1 MNCVIS
7 QGFPG
12 EETGIWDGSWKDGE
26 LNGLP
31 VTSMF
36 ILEELMRWWPHPLK
50 MCSYITGLECWNSD
64 HSLVE
69 VDEPYGQLFRG
80 CLVPVDGVAFPQ
92 SYNWLILLV
101 MSAFAQSPFQV
112 EWVIVVVIFYYFHFQ
127 VGRLVG
133 LDVYLDG
140 KKPRK
145 KDHQVF
151 NELQWKVQRLNRCE
165 LVQALRAGQG
175 PVCCE
180 LMFNSL
186 GFRFNKANCFQKK
199 KKKRLISSST
209 EFKCM
214 CQRLQQGWDIPQH
227 PAAPSS
233 RTVSTSD
240 IWLVL
245 NKDPSVW
252 ISEAWNPAQW
262 LEIGCSG
269 TTQKKKNPTVA
280 TPQTKPGT
288 LSRGKWRLSWQQ
300 HSGLLWWE
308 EWFGGHTQD
317 ERPGKLKSNFDWSA
331 HFP

>member
-7 QGFPG
+7 QGFPR

-50 MCSYITGLECWNSD
+50 MCSYITGPECWNSD

-92 SYNWLILLV
+92 SYNWLILLI

-127 VGRLVG
+127 VGWLVG

-140 KKPRK
+140 KKTKK
-145 KDHQVF
+145 KDHQGF

-165 LVQALRAGQG
+165 LVQALCAGQG

-186 GFRFNKANCFQKK
+186 GFSFNKANCFQKK
-199 KKKRLISSST
+199 KKKAHFLIHWVQVHVPEAAAGLRYST
-209 EFKCM
+209 APCSP
-214 CQRLQQGWDIPQH
+214 QQQDSIYLRHLTCAEQGPFCLDFRSLK
-227 PAAPSS
+227 PSS
-233 RTVSTSD
+233 VVRN
-240 IWLVL
+240 WL
-245 NKDPSVW
+245 
-252 ISEAWNPAQW
+252 
-262 LEIGCSG
+262 
-269 TTQKKKNPTVA
+269 
-280 TPQTKPGT
+280 
-288 LSRGKWRLSWQQ
+288 
-300 HSGLLWWE
+300 
-308 EWFGGHTQD
+308 
-317 ERPGKLKSNFDWSA
+317 
-331 HFP
+331 